1 MSHLAS
7 VLKYI
12 CCLAKPV
19 QAPAVL
25 YAGTVCVMCVA
36 MRVTNRVCQIAVLGC
51 ILQPR
56 KVFLIT
62 KAVAQKRIEN
72 IKLNANVQTAVYQN
86 VCTAPHI
93 HHAMP
98 GIIKVAVRVM
108 RVKKE
113 RINRPPGPRH
123 LVHRVRRPARPRQP
137 VQPVHRTVIFRRGQ
151 PVQTAQAR
159 INIRQIVIGNNK
171 TAKWRFYFTF

>member
-1 MSHLAS
+1 M
-7 VLKYI
+7 
-12 CCLAKPV
+12 
-19 QAPAVL
+19 PAVL
-25 YAGTVCVMCVA
+25 YAGTVCVMRVA
-36 MRVTNRVCQIAVLGC
+36 MRVTNRVCQVVVLGC

-62 KAVAQKRIEN
+62 KAVAQKRIKN
-72 IKLNANVQTAVYQN
+72 IKLNVNVRTAVYQN
-86 VCTAPHI
+86 VGKAPHI

-98 GIIKVAVRVM
+98 GIIKVAVRVT

-123 LVHRVRRPARPRQP
+123 LVRRARRPARPRQP
-137 VQPVHRTVIFRRGQ
+137 VQPVHLTVIFRRGQ
-151 PVQTAQAR
+151 PVQTARAR

-171 TAKWRFYFTF
+171 TAKWRFSFTV

>member
-1 MSHLAS
+1 MR
-7 VLKYI
+7 
-12 CCLAKPV
+12 
-19 QAPAVL
+19 
-25 YAGTVCVMCVA
+25 VA
-36 MRVTNRVCQIAVLGC
+36 MRVTNRVCQVVVLGC

-62 KAVAQKRIEN
+62 KAVAQKRIKN
-72 IKLNANVQTAVYQN
+72 IKLNVGAQTAVYQN
-86 VCTAPHI
+86 VGKAPHI

-98 GIIKVAVRVM
+98 GIIKVADRVM

-123 LVHRVRRPARPRQP
+123 LVRRARRPARPRQP
-137 VQPVHRTVIFRRGQ
+137 VQPVHLTVIFRRGQ
-151 PVQTAQAR
+151 PVQTARVR

-171 TAKWRFYFTF
+171 TAKWRFSFTV

>member
-1 MSHLAS
+1 MS
-7 VLKYI
+7 
-12 CCLAKPV
+12 
-19 QAPAVL
+19 
-25 YAGTVCVMCVA
+25 VA

-51 ILQPR
+51 LLHLR

-123 LVHRVRRPARPRQP
+123 LVRRARRPAQPRQQ

-171 TAKWRFYFTF
+171 SAKWRFCFTV

>member
-1 MSHLAS
+1 MR
-7 VLKYI
+7 
-12 CCLAKPV
+12 
-19 QAPAVL
+19 
-25 YAGTVCVMCVA
+25 VA
-36 MRVTNRVCQIAVLGC
+36 IRVTNRVCQFVVLGC

-62 KAVAQKRIEN
+62 KAVAQKRIKN

-86 VCTAPHI
+86 VGKAPRI
-93 HHAMP
+93 HHAML
-98 GIIKVAVRVM
+98 GIIKVADRVM

-123 LVHRVRRPARPRQP
+123 LVRRAHRPARLRQP
-137 VQPVHRTVIFRRGQ
+137 AQPVHRTVISHLGQ
-151 PVQTAQAR
+151 PVQIAQVR

-171 TAKWRFYFTF
+171 TAKWRFSFTV

>member
-1 MSHLAS
+1 MS
-7 VLKYI
+7 
-12 CCLAKPV
+12 
-19 QAPAVL
+19 
-25 YAGTVCVMCVA
+25 VA

-51 ILQPR
+51 LLHLR

-72 IKLNANVQTAVYQN
+72 IKLNVNVQTAVYQN
-86 VCTAPHI
+86 VGKAPHI

-98 GIIKVAVRVM
+98 GIIKVAVRVT

-123 LVHRVRRPARPRQP
+123 LVRRARRPARPRQP
-137 VQPVHRTVIFRRGQ
+137 VQPVHRTVISHLGQ
-151 PVQTAQAR
+151 PVQTARVR

-171 TAKWRFYFTF
+171 TAKWRFSFTV

>member
-1 MSHLAS
+1 MR
-7 VLKYI
+7 
-12 CCLAKPV
+12 
-19 QAPAVL
+19 
-25 YAGTVCVMCVA
+25 VA
-36 MRVTNRVCQIAVLGC
+36 MRVTNRVCQVVVLGC

-62 KAVAQKRIEN
+62 KAVAQKHIKN
-72 IKLNANVQTAVYQN
+72 IKLNVGAQTAVYQN
-86 VCTAPHI
+86 VGKAPHI

-123 LVHRVRRPARPRQP
+123 LVRRARRPARLRQP
-137 VQPVHRTVIFRRGQ
+137 VQPVHLTVISHLGQ
-151 PVQTAQAR
+151 PVQTARVR

-171 TAKWRFYFTF
+171 TAKWRFSFTV